1 MLTINELN
9 RFQLLL
15 NGVTFFEF
23 EKYGEYNT
31 QLFIKFEAERFC
43 FLFNESLSIP
53 TSDLIQKAIDN
64 YRRAYS
70 ISGKELWYEPKSLK
84 IGTFVYTGRKRVHTA
99 RFLAILNTKTN
110 FFYSDGA
117 VSNKRE

>member
-15 NGVTFFEF
+15 NGSKFFEF

-43 FLFNESLSIP
+43 FLFNEAISTP
-53 TSDLIQKAIDN
+53 TDVLLKKAIDN
-64 YRRAYS
+64 YERSYTV
-70 ISGKELWYEPKSLK
+70 SGKDLWYEPKKLK
-84 IGTFVYTGRKRVHTA
+84 IGKFIYTGRKCLQSA
-99 RFLAILNTKTN
+99 RFLAVLNIKTN
-110 FFYSDGA
+110 FFYADGA
-117 VSNKRE
+117 VLNKRE

>member
-15 NGVTFFEF
+15 SGANFFEF

-43 FLFNESLSIP
+43 FLFNESLSVA
-53 TSDLIQKAIDN
+53 TSTIIQKAIDN
-64 YRRAYS
+64 YQRAYS
-70 ISGKELWYEPKSLK
+70 VSGRELWYDPKHLK
-84 IGTFVYTGRKRVHTA
+84 IGKFIYTGRKSIHSA
-99 RFLAILNTKTN
+99 RFLAVLNTKTN
-110 FFYSDGA
+110 FFYADGA
-117 VSNKRE
+117 ISNK